1 MKTLQA
7 SATLLIFCAL
17 LVLAGCHRNKP
28 VVLLPQQPPASTA
41 SETPSQQPPPNT
53 QEPRPAQQ
61 QPAAGQEQAN
71 ADKPPAKPA
80 KPQPRH
86 PRRATTAN
94 TNKPAP
100 ASSNSTAV
108 NSPGVNSNDKHSPEK
123 PTADKPQE
131 VARNVPPRIVIQDGG
146 STNSGAVQ
154 ITPGPSQDDP
164 NQTTGQLLDSTD
176 NNLRSIKRQLSADEQ
191 TRVTEI
197 RDYQAQARQAIKDGD
212 MVRAHKLALK
222 AHVLSDEL
230 VKQR

>member
-1 MKTLQA
+1 MKTAKA
-7 SATLLIFCAL
+7 SATFLIFCAL
-17 LVLAGCHRNKP
+17 LVLSGCHKNKP
-28 VVLLPQQPPASTA
+28 VVLLPQQPPTTAST
-41 SETPSQQPPPNT
+41 ENPPSQPPQNPQDQPQTQPPT
-53 QEPRPAQQ
+53 AT
-61 QPAAGQEQAN
+61 GQEQVN
-71 ADKPPAKPA
+71 ADKPPANPA

-131 VARNVPPRIVIQDGG
+131 VARSVPPRIVVQDGG

-154 ITPGPSQDDP
+154 ITPGSSQDDP
-164 NQTTGQLLDSTD
+164 NQTTGQLLDNTD

-191 TRVTEI
+191 ARVAQI
-197 RDYQAQARQAIKDGD
+197 RDYQAQARQAVKDGD
-212 MVRAHKLALK
+212 MVGAHNLAVK
-222 AHVLSDEL
+222 AHLLSEEL